1 MEKIRKTIHF
11 ENPDNDIFD
20 ELYDSFNE
28 VDFFYN
34 ENFIRFH
41 GTPERFQELMRACD
55 ANGLVIK
62 AQKLS

>member
-1 MEKIRKTIHF
+1 MEKIRKTIYF

-20 ELYDSFNE
+20 ELYDTFNE

-34 ENFIRFH
+34 ENYIRFH

-62 AQKLS
+62 AKKLS